1 MTAQNTHSAPKK
13 KGKSEVWFCFLYD
26 LSYIK
31 PAYSEECTT
40 KRAVCKLNLHQ
51 FCTWVALW
59 VPALKL
65 RFFEPFCVTSSSGGT
80 RGKKSWNSIM
90 HEDECYVGKPQS
102 TLMYLFDLLSN
113 RLPGHNPKHPWGGQ
127 TLSFPLLLFHMW
139 RHSWVKYLFYGLQCL
154 KSPTW
159 GEGLKRVDVIFIYFF
174 CLHFLEK

>member
-1 MTAQNTHSAPKK
+1 MYHKESSMQT
-13 KGKSEVWFCFLYD
+13 
-26 LSYIK
+26 
-31 PAYSEECTT
+31 
-40 KRAVCKLNLHQ
+40 LNLHQ

-65 RFFEPFCVTSSSGGT
+65 RFFEPLCVTSSSGGT
-80 RGKKSWNSIM
+80 RGEKSWNSIM

-139 RHSWVKYLFYGLQCL
+139 RHSWVKCLFYGLQCL

-159 GEGLKRVDVIFIYFF
+159 GEGLKRVVIFIYFILF
-174 CLHFLEK
+174 TFFGKIVNWLQYKSYPIWSVSLFSYFKAN